1 MREYY
6 SEIGAQGKTFENMGD
21 MLDYGFQQIIKWNA
35 RTGENFFGQT
45 NDRKN
50 EIGPLITQDHRNKV
64 SNFVEKAKKYSDCRD
79 ILDKKDGLT
88 GRKTLCDTIEL
99 ITINKSIDYYRVT
112 FDLYGETFTLKLK
125 KRPVSTTMTMVVSL
139 YPYDY

>member
-1 MREYY
+1 MKKLCLSFLAMTMATTVLAGATFVTYA
-6 SEIGAQGKTFENMGD
+6 EIVDIEEV
-21 MLDYGFQQIIKWNA
+21 W
-35 RTGENFFGQT
+35 RTA
-45 NDRKN
+45 
-50 EIGPLITQDHRNKV
+50 
-64 SNFVEKAKKYSDCRD
+64 KAKKYSDCRD

-88 GRKTLCDTIEL
+88 GRKTLCETIEWE
-99 ITINKSIDYYRVT
+99 TINKSIDYYRVT